1 MCPADLLPKSASFNQ
16 VRTLITDLG
25 RFSTPSQRGQCVASG
40 DAIVE
45 MYTDGLTFAQVV
57 GILLAYFVLFMSVT
71 YYVVWRSGKR
81 HGPSL

>member
-1 MCPADLLPKSASFNQ
+1 M
-16 VRTLITDLG
+16 ITDLG

-45 MYTDGLTFAQVV
+45 MYTSQLSFGSTV
-57 GILLAYFVLFMSVT
+57 GILLAYFVLFMAVT
-71 YYVVWRSGKR
+71 YFVVWRSSKR